1 VSNAFGRDA
10 TQIERRERE
19 RLLALV
25 AADIAT
31 CERLHADDYEL
42 IPPGGGRLLRAD
54 YLGMIASGEIRY
66 SVFEPA
72 DEVRVRLDE
81 RSAIVRYRARIVGE
95 FSGAMDEGLFWHTD
109 SYELR
114 DGHWQAV
121 WSQATRIRS

>member
-1 VSNAFGRDA
+1 MSDAFGGDA
-10 TQIERRERE
+10 TAIERLERE
-19 RLLALV
+19 RLLALA

-31 CERLHADDYEL
+31 CERMHADDYEL
-42 IPPGGGRLLRAD
+42 IPPGGGRLSRAD

-72 DEVRVRLDE
+72 DEVRVRLYE
-81 RSAIVRYRARIVGE
+81 RTAIVRYQARIVGE

-114 DGHWQAV
+114 EGRWQAV
-121 WSQATRIRS
+121 WSQATRIRP

>member
-1 VSNAFGRDA
+1 MSDAFARDA
-10 TQIERRERE
+10 TAIERIERE
-19 RLLALV
+19 RLRALV

-42 IPPGGGRLLRAD
+42 IPPGGGRLPRAD

-72 DEVRVRLDE
+72 DEVRVRLYE
-81 RSAIVRYRARIVGE
+81 RTAILRYQARIVGE
-95 FSGAMDEGLFWHTD
+95 FSRATDEGLFWHTD

-114 DGHWQAV
+114 DGRWQAV